1 MFAMSTNLTRR
12 DVLQRIVAAGVA
24 FECAGLPIPL
34 LGQSEEV
41 VPFTDLPAPAAPAAG
56 AAPAAPRFDPRNLK
70 EFVVPNDLF
79 FAVQHYNVPKL
90 DPAAYSL
97 RIEGLVDKPIALSLA
112 DIRKRP
118 RVEHVIGFE
127 CSGNNNTRGNPLIG
141 NARWAGTP
149 LAPILKDAGL
159 KPTAREVVF
168 FAGDSGPEELNH
180 SNAGNTPVKTEQ
192 HFARSLPVED
202 ARMPDVILAYQMN
215 GEDLPVAHG
224 APVRLIVPGWYGVAN
239 VKWVN
244 HIRVQDTRFMNRF
257 MARDYVTLQSE
268 QDAGDTYWYE
278 TSVNRMRL
286 KSAIARITRTGDRLK
301 AVGFALTDGTPLKAV
316 EVKVDD
322 GPWKPA
328 TMWKDNTPYSW
339 KLFTFEWTG
348 AAPGD
353 HTIVSRAI
361 DARGEVQLAQ
371 DNATKKTRWENN
383 GQVARKFRLS

>member
-1 MFAMSTNLTRR
+1 MPTPLTRR
-12 DVLQRIVAAGVA
+12 TVLERLLAAGVA
-24 FECAGLPIPL
+24 AEFSGIALPL
-34 LGQSEEV
+34 LAQAEEV
-41 VPFTDLPAPAAPAAG
+41 VPFTDLPVPAAPAAG
-56 AAPAAPRFDPRNLK
+56 AVPAAPRFDPRNLK

-90 DPAAYSL
+90 DPATYTL
-97 RIEGLVDKPIALSLA
+97 RLEGLVDKPVTLSLA
-112 DIRKRP
+112 DIKKRP

-127 CSGNNNTRGNPLIG
+127 CSGNNNTRGNPLVG
-141 NARWAGTP
+141 NARWGGTP
-149 LAPILKDAGL
+149 LAPILNEAGL

-180 SNAGNTPVKTEQ
+180 SNTGNTPVKTEQ

-202 ARMPDVILAYQMN
+202 ARVPDVILAYQMN

-239 VKWVN
+239 VKWLN

-268 QDAGDTYWYE
+268 QSGDETYWYE

-286 KSAIARITRTGDRLK
+286 KSAIARITKTGDRIK

-328 TMWKDNTPYSW
+328 TLSKDNTRYSW
-339 KLFTFEWTG
+339 KLFTFEWQG

-361 DARGEVQLAQ
+361 DARGEVQLTQ

-383 GQVARKFRLS
+383 GQVARKFRIA

>member
-1 MFAMSTNLTRR
+1 MARMVTNMTRR
-12 DVLQRIVAAGVA
+12 DVLRSMAAAGVA
-24 FECAGLPIPL
+24 FEFAGLSLPL
-34 LGQSEEV
+34 LAQSEEV

-56 AAPAAPRFDPRNLK
+56 AAAAAPRFDPRNLK
-70 EFVVPNDLF
+70 EFVVPNDQF
-79 FAVQHYNVPKL
+79 FAVQHYNVPTL
-90 DPAAYSL
+90 NPASYAL
-97 RIEGLVDKPIALSLA
+97 RIEGLVDRPVTLSLA
-112 DIRKRP
+112 DLKRRP
-118 RVEHVIGFE
+118 RVEQVVGFE
-127 CSGNNNTRGNPLIG
+127 CSGNGSARGNPLVG
-141 NARWAGTP
+141 NARWTGTA
-149 LAPILKDAGL
+149 LAPILKEAGL
-159 KPTAREVVF
+159 KTTAREVVF

-180 SNAGNTPVKTEQ
+180 SNTGNTPVKTEQ

-202 ARMPDVILAYQMN
+202 ARQPEVMLAYQMN
-215 GEDLPVAHG
+215 GQDLPVAHG

-239 VKWVN
+239 VKWLN

-268 QDAGDTYWYE
+268 QNGDETYWYE

-286 KSAIARITRTGDRLK
+286 KSAIARITRTGGALK

-322 GPWKPA
+322 GAWKPA
-328 TMWKDNTPYSW
+328 ALWKDNTPYSW

-348 AAPGD
+348 AAAGD

-371 DNATKKTRWENN
+371 DNATKKTRWENP
-383 GQVARKFRLS
+383 GQVTRKFRVG

>member
-1 MFAMSTNLTRR
+1 MSTNFTRR
-12 DVLQRIVAAGVA
+12 DVLQGLFAAGVA
-24 FECAGLPIPL
+24 VEFSGLSLPVL
-34 LGQSEEV
+34 AQTEEV
-41 VPFTDLPAPAAPAAG
+41 VPFTDLPVPAAPAAG
-56 AAPAAPRFDPRNLK
+56 AAPVPPRFDPRNLK
-70 EFVVPNDLF
+70 EFIVPNDLF
-79 FAVQHYNVPKL
+79 FAVQHYNIPKL
-90 DPAAYSL
+90 DPAAYKL
-97 RIEGLVDKPIALSLA
+97 RIEGLVDKPFELSLP
-112 DIRKRP
+112 DIKKRP

-141 NARWAGTP
+141 NARWFGTP
-149 LAPILKDAGL
+149 LAPILKEAGL

-168 FAGDSGPEELNH
+168 FAGDTGTEELNH
-180 SNAGNTPVKTEQ
+180 SNTGNTAVKAEQ
-192 HFARSLPVED
+192 HFARSLPVDD
-202 ARMPDVILAYQMN
+202 ARQPDVILAYQMN
-215 GEDLPVAHG
+215 GEDLPVGHG

-239 VKWVN
+239 VKWLN

-268 QDAGDTYWYE
+268 QVGDETYWYE

-286 KSAIARITRTGDRLK
+286 KSAIARITKTGDKLK
-301 AVGFALTDGTPLKAV
+301 AVGFALTDGTPLKTV
-316 EVKVDD
+316 EVKVDE

-348 AAPGD
+348 AQAGD
-353 HTIVSRAI
+353 HTIVSRAT

-383 GQVARKFRLS
+383 GQVTRKFRIA